1 MATINLGRVKPVFR
15 GAYDA
20 STAYVI
26 DDIVTYQNETY
37 IAITAT
43 TGNLPTVTSNW
54 TKLAAKGTDGTDVGT
69 TLTTQGDILYRDGS
83 GLQRLAAGTSGQ
95 YLETKGS
102 GANPVWSTV
111 SNDYVKIA
119 SSVLTDS
126 TTAQV
131 TFDQSITSTY
141 KLYKLIGC
149 YKSTGSSSTYLRM
162 KFRIGA
168 SGSESSYSSN
178 HYRYICDAFTDS
190 ISSTRGNKS
199 ASGADSFSID
209 NDSGNNVWN
218 NFQIY
223 FYLPDAGNSEGQNSW
238 NGTSFQERDGTS
250 FFVNTV
256 GGYLNASINPTG
268 MKLFLSSGNFETNT
282 NFKLFGIKE

>member
-15 GAYDA
+15 GAYNA

-43 TGNLPTVTSNW
+43 TGNLPTVTANW

-119 SSVLTDS
+119 SSVVTGSS
-126 TTAQV
+126 TSQI
-131 TFDQSITSTY
+131 TFDQSITSDY
-141 KLYKLIGC
+141 KIYKLIGC
-149 YKSTGSSSTYLRM
+149 YKSDGSSPYMRM
-162 KFRIGA
+162 RFRTGA
-168 SGSESSYSSN
+168 SGSESSYSTAN
-178 HYRYICDAFTDS
+178 YRYINDAFHDS
-190 ISSTRGNKS
+190 TAQNRGN
-199 ASGADSFSID
+199 GQDTGQGHFDID
-209 NDSGNNVWN
+209 NDAGDNIWN

-223 FYLPDAGNSEGQNSW
+223 FYIPNSGSSEGQNSW
-238 NGTSFQERDGTS
+238 MICIISISTST
-250 FFVNTV
+250 T
-256 GGYLNASINPTG
+256 
-268 MKLFLSSGNFETNT
+268 
-282 NFKLFGIKE
+282 